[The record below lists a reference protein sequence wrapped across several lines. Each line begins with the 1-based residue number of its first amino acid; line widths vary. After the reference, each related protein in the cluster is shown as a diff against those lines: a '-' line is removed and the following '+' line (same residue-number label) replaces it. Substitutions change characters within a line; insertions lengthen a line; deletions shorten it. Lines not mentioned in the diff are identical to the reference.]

1 MTLSQNEICFV
12 WKDFLKITCRK
23 KVVHFTTL
31 KTLVENKN
39 IKTLTFIKKSTSFIS
54 LHIAKFEVGA

>member
-1 MTLSQNEICFV
+1 M
-12 WKDFLKITCRK
+12 
-23 KVVHFTTL
+23 
-31 KTLVENKN
+31 ENKN